1 MNSSTNRSMIHWP
14 DELVDDIARRRSV
27 IYLGAGVSASSKNKE
42 GKSPPTWDEF
52 LRGALSHVEQNA
64 KNNGHIEVVKKLI
77 ETKEYLM
84 ACDIIVDLLGDREF
98 ANLAD
103 QSFRN
108 EYETNEL
115 HKKIYV
121 LDSRFVMTSNVD
133 LIYEA
138 YAMNE
143 SRQGAITKTYDDDDI
158 ARFLRP
164 KTKDYLII
172 KAHGSIEKPNTLIF
186 TQSQYSRVRNIHS
199 SFYKI
204 LDALLLTHT
213 FIFLGCGVKD
223 PDIQLALENL
233 NFNFNGAKPHYMV
246 IPSDGMSDAEERC
259 LERNRNLKF
268 LKYNNDDGK
277 HSNLL
282 DELNKLCQLVEDR
295 REELGKITAW

>member
-1 MNSSTNRSMIHWP
+1 MNSSTNRIDWP

-52 LRGALSHVEQNA
+52 LRETLSCVKSDE
-64 KNNGHIEVVKKLI
+64 KNTGHIEVVKKLI

-84 ACDIIVDLLGDREF
+84 ACDILVDLLGADGFAKSADR
-98 ANLAD
+98 A
-103 QSFRN
+103 FRN
-108 EYETNEL
+108 KYTTNKL
-115 HKKIYV
+115 HKKIYE

-133 LIYEA
+133 MIYEA
-138 YAMNE
+138 YAMHE
-143 SRQGAITKTYDDDDI
+143 SRQGAIPKTYEDDDI

-164 KTKDYLII
+164 TTKDYLII
-172 KAHGSIEKPNTLIF
+172 KAHGSIQKPDTLIF
-186 TQSQYSRVRNIHS
+186 TQRQYSKVRNEHS

-233 NFNFNGAKPHYMV
+233 NFNFNGVKPHYMV
-246 IPSDGMSDAEERC
+246 IPSDGMSDAEERY
-259 LERNRNLKF
+259 LERNRNLEF
-268 LKYNNDDGK
+268 LRYDNKDGK
-277 HSNLL
+277 HRNLL
-282 DELNKLCQLVEDR
+282 YGLTELCHLVEVR
-295 REELGKITAW
+295 REKLGKITAW

>member
-1 MNSSTNRSMIHWP
+1 MNSSTNRIDWP

-52 LRGALSHVEQNA
+52 LRETLSCVKSDE
-64 KNNGHIEVVKKLI
+64 KNTGHIEVVKKLI

-84 ACDIIVDLLGDREF
+84 ACDILVDLLGADGFAKSADR
-98 ANLAD
+98 A
-103 QSFRN
+103 FRN
-108 EYETNEL
+108 KYTTNKL
-115 HKKIYV
+115 HKKIYE

-133 LIYEA
+133 MIYEA
-138 YAMNE
+138 YAMHE
-143 SRQGAITKTYDDDDI
+143 SRQGAI
-158 ARFLRP
+158 P
-164 KTKDYLII
+164 KPD
-172 KAHGSIEKPNTLIF
+172 TLIF
-186 TQSQYSRVRNIHS
+186 TQRQYSKVRNEHS

-233 NFNFNGAKPHYMV
+233 NFNFNGVKPHYMV

-259 LERNRNLKF
+259 LERNRNLEF
-268 LKYNNDDGK
+268 LRYDNKDGK
-277 HSNLL
+277 HRNLL
-282 DELNKLCQLVEDR
+282 YGLTELCHLVEVR
-295 REELGKITAW
+295 REKLGKITAW